1 MDKNKNNVSHFMH
14 NWSRK
19 QCVKHLNRRGIQK
32 VLHVFEIRNRKIR
45 RFCTLRLTVKSFDIH
60 M

>member
-1 MDKNKNNVSHFMH
+1 MR

-32 VLHVFEIRNRKIR
+32 VLHRHVFENRNRIFR